1 MRGMSRGQFRQF
13 AALLLAL
20 LMLSFGAGRAEA
32 ASCFYATSQGSTG
45 PANWNSYC
53 WLDFTGYNDTAAR
66 STAGQ
71 AMSYTLPDGTVMTF
85 TLKISGAAIT
95 GAAAPSWTG
104 AAIGN
109 TAFLGIGGRPILYQ
123 SAAGTTTAA
132 ISNIVLTP
140 PAGVSQIT
148 SYMFVAAD
156 GESSNESESL
166 SFQTNGGNWV
176 ALDNAG
182 PISGSTYP
190 TSSGL
195 GTSTF
200 NIGGVAGTVGANI
213 VGSSTPTSLTTT
225 IVGGGLQGVMFAV
238 RFASIRLNLQLTGA
252 RAAAADQFTFNI
264 NATSGGATLASGT
277 SSGTGNGPFS
287 AATLTTASALPLTL
301 TQAMAAGSVNPLTD
315 YRSSLTCTNS
325 VSSSTPLP
333 SGVISTNYSFGALQF
348 GDLVT
353 CTFTNTVFP
362 HLQLTKALGT
372 GGRRFSTDQ
381 FVMQINQGTTT
392 VATTTTT
399 GTSATVTN
407 GTTPQVMVSAGTAY
421 AFTELGSGTTSLTQ
435 YTSAMT
441 CTNAFTGS
449 STTLPSA
456 VGGTVTPQMGD
467 VISCTITNT
476 RRGTNATLTLVKTSS
491 VLSDPVNGATN
502 PKMIPG
508 AIVQYSIL
516 VSNTGPTPV
525 DNNTVL
531 LIDSLPSQMRVG
543 TAATPTFTQGTPTSA
558 LTFNATNDIRYS
570 NAASAPTTY
579 AGCTYTPT
587 SAYDAAVKFICVNPK
602 GTMAGSSGTPPNF
615 TISFRAQMQ

>member
-1 MRGMSRGQFRQF
+1 MSRGQFRQF

-20 LMLSFGAGRAEA
+20 FMLSFGAGRAEA

-53 WLDFTGYNDTAAR
+53 WLDFAGYNDTAAR
-66 STAGQ
+66 SAGGQ

-85 TLKISGAAIT
+85 TLKISGAAIG
-95 GAAAPSWTG
+95 GATAPSWTG

-109 TAFLGIGGRPILYQ
+109 TAFLGIGGKPILYQ
-123 SAAGTTTAA
+123 TAAGTTTAA

-156 GESSNESESL
+156 GESSNDGESL
-166 SFQTNGGNWV
+166 GFQTNGGNWV

-195 GTSTF
+195 GTQTF
-200 NIGGVAGTVGANI
+200 SVTGVPGTVGANI

-252 RAAAADQFTFNI
+252 RAAAADQFTFAI

-277 SSGTGNGPFS
+277 SSGTGNGPFT

-301 TQAMAAGSVNPLTD
+301 TQAMATGSVNPLSD

-333 SGVISTNYSFGALQF
+333 SGAITTNYSFGALQF

-381 FVMQINQGTTT
+381 FVMQINQGSTT

-399 GTSATVTN
+399 GTTTTVTN
-407 GTTPQVMVSAGTAY
+407 GTTPQVLVSAGTAY
-421 AFTELGSGTTSLTQ
+421 AFTEVGSGTTSLTQ
-435 YTSAMT
+435 YTAAMT
-441 CTNAFTGS
+441 CTNAFSGS
-449 STTLPSA
+449 TTTLPSA

-476 RRGTNATLTLVKTSS
+476 RRATNATLTLVKTSS
-491 VLSDPVNGATN
+491 VLSDPVNGSTN

-516 VSNTGPTPV
+516 VSNTGPTSV
-525 DNNTVL
+525 DSNSVL
-531 LIDSLPSQMRVG
+531 LIDSLPSQMLVG
-543 TAATPTFTQGTPTSA
+543 TAATPTFTQGTPTSG
-558 LTFNATNDIRYS
+558 LTFNATNDIKYS
-570 NAASAPTTY
+570 NAASAPTTF
-579 AGCTYTPT
+579 AGCTYSPT

-602 GTMAGSSGTPPNF
+602 GTMAGSTGTPPNF
-615 TISFRAQMQ
+615 TVSFRAQMQ